1 MRKTGVLL
9 IIALLCAVYLSTALT
24 VLGLDKFSYILAGG
38 RKFATFPSLSSQLG
52 IGSSYLI
59 LAVIYLIW
67 FLQPRRVVVSR
78 FLDCLRIA
86 AVFLVLAFL
95 AYPLGNDVYLYLH
108 SGLMNL
114 SAANP
119 FVTRAGSFISE
130 LSPFVDW
137 GQTSTYGPVSQALFT
152 LSAIVLKVHPVLAVY
167 TYKGI
172 CLGFHILNGYAI
184 WKLLPPDQRGK
195 ITIAYLLNPLLLMEQ
210 VGSGHI
216 DVLVSSSL
224 ILLGGSLLQQ
234 RYSLSFVALW
244 LGVLAKTL
252 PLVWMPLVGVF
263 FIRQRRWKAL
273 AVAVLLSAGLVS
285 VLSLTVMPG
294 IAAWRSL
301 LNPGVTGQYQS
312 SLHAIA
318 KFGLDLVRIFSP
330 ATMNLAQ
337 EKALLLKL
345 SHYTLIGFAGFYGW
359 MVWKI
364 YRQRNR
370 SVNRSV
376 NSSDNHSSD
385 NPSGA
390 QLIEDIGWVTLVLLL
405 FATPWLM
412 PWYASALLTI
422 AALIPGAQLFGI
434 TTLMFGLSSSAQY
447 LLQGHDSLKSVISVG
462 LPIATLIIASRAA
475 FLRPI
480 RASNA
485 STAIVRSESTGA

>member
-1 MRKTGVLL
+1 MKKTGVLL
-9 IIALLCAVYLSTALT
+9 VIALLCAIYLSTALA

-59 LAVIYLIW
+59 LAIVYLLW
-67 FLQPRRVVVSR
+67 FLQSRGVPASR
-78 FLDCLRIA
+78 FLDCLRIS
-86 AVFLVLAFL
+86 AVFLVLAWI
-95 AYPLGNDVYLYLH
+95 AYPLGNDVYLYIH

-114 SAANP
+114 SDVNP
-119 FVTRAGSFISE
+119 FVTRAGSFTSE

-137 GQTSTYGPVSQALFT
+137 GQTSTYGPVSQVLFT

-184 WKLLPPDQRGK
+184 WKLLPPAQRGK

-234 RYSLSFVALW
+234 RYGFSFVALW
-244 LGVLAKTL
+244 LGMLAKTL
-252 PLVWMPLVGVF
+252 PLIWMPLVGVF
-263 FIRQRRWKAL
+263 LIRQRRWKTL
-273 AVAVLLSAGLVS
+273 AGAVLLSLALVA

-301 LNPGVTGQYQS
+301 LNPGVAGQYQS

-318 KFGLDLVRIFSP
+318 KFGLDLVRIFAPTSL
-330 ATMNLAQ
+330 NLAQ

-364 YRQRNR
+364 YHQRSYSNL
-370 SVNRSV
+370 
-376 NSSDNHSSD
+376 
-385 NPSGA
+385 
-390 QLIEDIGWVTLVLLL
+390 QLVEDIGWVTLVLLL

-412 PWYASALLTI
+412 PWYVSALLTL
-422 AALIPGAQLFGI
+422 AALIPGAQLFGL

-447 LLQGHDSLKSVISVG
+447 LLQGHDSLKSVISIG
-462 LPIATLIIASRAA
+462 LPIVTFAIASRAI
-475 FLRPI
+475 FSRPI
-480 RASNA
+480 IASDA